1 MNVDLGIWNKLTKL
15 VMALLV
21 IAGLLGLGG
30 WYLPLIRQNERMRK
44 EVQRLDAQTQKEN
57 ETGRQLKA
65 SIDALRNDPK
75 AVERLAREQL
85 GYAKPGETVVR
96 FEPAG
101 TNRRPPC
108 RRGTRARAIPRGSRP
123 PRGPRRHRRHP

>member
-1 MNVDLGIWNKLTKL
+1 MNVDLGIWNKLTRL
-15 VMALLV
+15 LIALLV
-21 IAGLLGLGG
+21 IAGLLGIAG

-44 EVQRLDAQTQKEN
+44 EVQRLGKQEKKEE
-57 ETGRQLKA
+57 ETARQLKA

-101 TNRRPPC
+101 TNRAV
-108 RRGTRARAIPRGSRP
+108 AR
-123 PRGPRRHRRHP
+123 